1 MGVLVCLNVMY
12 VAIRPIVQL
21 FSSADPPSRSN
32 IGGKVE
38 AESWVEITIEAAGC
52 LSRQGLETPHQKGAF
67 PSRFFQFFRFFPPI
81 PPHLVS
87 TSCSWPSSHIQNSAC
102 DNPKVIYEY
111 NKYKVMRIAAS
122 KYSTHTNHLRAFWLH
137 SESGCR

>member
-38 AESWVEITIEAAGC
+38 AESWVEITIGAAEDAC
-52 LSRQGLETPHQKGAF
+52 QDKASPEQVIAQLHEVNF
-67 PSRFFQFFRFFPPI
+67 DV
-81 PPHLVS
+81 VS
-87 TSCSWPSSHIQNSAC
+87 HW
-102 DNPKVIYEY
+102 
-111 NKYKVMRIAAS
+111 
-122 KYSTHTNHLRAFWLH
+122 
-137 SESGCR
+137 